1 MITYVNFAI
10 KSFDTRISA
19 FRFVGLESHSLSS
32 IIVSIMSTN
41 DLILGEA
48 ELDDEE
54 EESYDEETGE
64 VRRPNGTGK
73 ANGTSG
79 QLDDSSEEED
89 DDDEIEARRVDSRIE

>member
-1 MITYVNFAI
+1 
-10 KSFDTRISA
+10 
-19 FRFVGLESHSLSS
+19 
-32 IIVSIMSTN
+32 MSTN

-64 VRRPNGTGK
+64 VRRPNGISKVDGI
-73 ANGTSG
+73 NG

-89 DDDEIEARRVDSRIE
+89 DDDEVEAQRVHIQNE

>member
-1 MITYVNFAI
+1 
-10 KSFDTRISA
+10 
-19 FRFVGLESHSLSS
+19 
-32 IIVSIMSTN
+32 MSTN

-64 VRRPNGTGK
+64 VRRPNGIRKVDGI
-73 ANGTSG
+73 NG

-89 DDDEIEARRVDSRIE
+89 DDDEIEAQRVHIQNE